1 MAGQCFG
8 GEAVRIAI
16 IGAGGV
22 GGYFGG
28 RLAAAGEDVVFIA
41 RGAHLAALRS
51 EGLRVKSAN
60 GDLVLAVN
68 ATDDPAAAG
77 TAHVVMIATKLWSTD
92 EAIAAARVLLDPAGC
107 VVSFQNGIEAE
118 DRLVEAFGAAQ
129 VLGGVANI
137 AAAIDSPGVI
147 RHTGTMALLQFGEL
161 DNAHSPRV
169 LALLEA
175 CRRAGI
181 EARIPDDIHKALW
194 EKFVFLASLSGMT
207 TLVRLPLGPIRQDPD
222 TRALFRQ
229 LAAEVVAVGA
239 ARGVALNDATVD
251 LVMKRLDTLPAQMHA
266 SMLGDLQRGLRL
278 ELPWLS
284 GAVVREGERLGVA
297 TPGHRF
303 VYVAL
308 KLHADGRPTPS

>member
-1 MAGQCFG
+1 M
-8 GEAVRIAI
+8 RIAI

-41 RGAHLAALRS
+41 RGAHLAALQGG
-51 EGLRVKSAN
+51 GLQVKSAH
-60 GDLVLAVN
+60 GDLALPVD

-77 TAHVVMIATKLWSTD
+77 TAEVTIVATKLWSTD
-92 EAIAAARVLLDPAGC
+92 EAIAAARVLMGAQGC

-118 DRLVEAFGAAQ
+118 DRLVAAFGAAR

-137 AAAIDSPGVI
+137 AAAIESPGVI
-147 RHTGTMALLQFGEL
+147 RHTGTLAVLQFGEL
-161 DNAHSPRV
+161 DGSRSPRV
-169 LALLEA
+169 QALLEA
-175 CRRAGI
+175 CQRAGI
-181 EARIPDDIHKALW
+181 DAKVPDDIHRAIW

-207 TLVRLPLGPIRQDPD
+207 ALVRLPLGPIREDPD
-222 TRALFRQ
+222 TRALFGQ

-239 ARGVALNDATVD
+239 ARGVALGEAVVET
-251 LVMKRLDTLPAQMHA
+251 VMKRLDALPREMHA
-266 SMLGDLQRGLRL
+266 SMLGDLKRGLRL

-297 TPGHRF
+297 TPAHRF
-303 VYVAL
+303 VCVAL
-308 KLHADGRPTPS
+308 KLHAHGRHPLA